1 VPGSAFGDSMSGT
14 GIRKRRPASTSL
26 AHLHDAT
33 RSKIRL
39 DKQLPFVSCYEPSLF
54 ASTYFLSKNMP
65 TVGQL
70 HAAVAERSVPS
81 ALLIRL
87 NWLAPKFALF
97 LFVACPNAHR
107 PPYSVALGGHGL
119 PPCSLRFWPSTSS
132 QKFSRQA
139 VGLEFMAFLGRIG
152 CPEPV
157 SLHSGQPP
165 DLRSSPTCISYG
177 MLNLEVPRVPATMI
191 PLNSS
196 CLITCRY
203 GLRSRTIRKWF
214 LLPITPPP
222 GSQTQMQIHTNCSCP
237 KYFHKH
243 WTIS

>member
-1 VPGSAFGDSMSGT
+1 
-14 GIRKRRPASTSL
+14 
-26 AHLHDAT
+26 
-33 RSKIRL
+33 
-39 DKQLPFVSCYEPSLF
+39 LPFVSCYEPGLF
-54 ASTYFLSKNMP
+54 GAWPVCKYLHSIQDMP
-65 TVGQL
+65 AVGRL
-70 HAAVAERSVPS
+70 HAAVAERSVPG
-81 ALLIRL
+81 ALLVRPCRL

-107 PPYSVALGGHGL
+107 PPSLSAGMDSLHVLSTSSDLLGSKML
-119 PPCSLRFWPSTSS
+119 PGIRRFWPSTSS

-139 VGLEFMAFLGRIG
+139 VGLAFMAFLGRIG

-157 SLHSGQPP
+157 SLHDGQPP

-214 LLPITPPP
+214 LSPITPPP